1 MKEVKAEATQTEGS
15 DAATVQI
22 ALSHK
27 ESPIPSV
34 EDLERLYALD
44 PQYVEKTF
52 ALVEQESTFRQNRQ
66 SSIDLY
72 QHQEQMR
79 RILVAGVVVVCG
91 FIAAVL
97 LAVFEAYTAAGIV
110 GGATLVGL
118 AGAFM
123 GSDKSKQPKKIKAK
137 PKTETE
143 PQ

>member
-34 EDLERLYALD
+34 EDLERLHALN
-44 PQYVEKTF
+44 PQYVDRTF
-52 ALVEQESTFRQNRQ
+52 ALVEHESTFRQNRQ
-66 SSIDLY
+66 GSVDLY

-79 RILVAGVVVVCG
+79 RILVAGLVVICG
-91 FIAAVL
+91 FAASVL

-110 GGATLVGL
+110 GGASLVGL
-118 AGAFM
+118 AGAFI
-123 GSDKSKQPKKIKAK
+123 GSSKPDQPTRIKAK
-137 PKTETE
+137 PKPDDVE
-143 PQ
+143 Q

>member
-1 MKEVKAEATQTEGS
+1 
-15 DAATVQI
+15 
-22 ALSHK
+22 
-27 ESPIPSV
+27 
-34 EDLERLYALD
+34 
-44 PQYVEKTF
+44 
-52 ALVEQESTFRQNRQ
+52 
-66 SSIDLY
+66 
-72 QHQEQMR
+72 MR

-123 GSDKSKQPKKIKAK
+123 GSDKSNQPKKIKAK